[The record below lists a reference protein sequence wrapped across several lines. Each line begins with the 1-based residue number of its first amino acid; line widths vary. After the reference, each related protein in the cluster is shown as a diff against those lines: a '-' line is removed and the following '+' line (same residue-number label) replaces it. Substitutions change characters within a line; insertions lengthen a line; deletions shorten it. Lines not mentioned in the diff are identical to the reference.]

1 MTKRLSLLFFLTVC
15 GLHAIAQDDF
25 GYDLSIAGETK
36 IVSGLKLEFEGRMRT
51 QDDAERIDRFVVG
64 AGLSYRLYQSLDK
77 RISLK
82 ATAGFD
88 YLWTYKLSE
97 SETKY
102 FDADDGLYKK
112 GFFNI
117 GDIKG
122 YNVDDSYWRNR
133 YRITPGLTF
142 NYSPNK
148 RWSFSLKENIQYSH
162 YCDAKTLRT
171 KWRVD
176 EYNSQ
181 LNDNGTI
188 DWIYSPYTYDDDN
201 YEGDDNLDA
210 DGNVIGKGLNTSEE
224 IKGHKD
230 QTILRSR
237 LSASYDIKG
246 FPIDLVASIE
256 YGCGLNYKANK
267 WKFIGGYDYKI
278 NKTNKL
284 SVFYR
289 YTTEDD
295 DDEVNGHLVG
305 LGYKVD
311 F

>member
-88 YLWTYKLSE
+88 YLWTYNLAE
-97 SETKY
+97 SEDKY
-102 FDADDGLYKK
+102 DEGYDDEGKLVQEY
-112 GFFNI
+112 
-117 GDIKG
+117 KG
-122 YNVDDSYWRNR
+122 YNETDRYWRNR
-133 YRITPGLTF
+133 HRTNIGLSLS
-142 NYSPNK
+142 YAPNK
-148 RWSFSLKENIQYSH
+148 RWSFSLKEIVQYSH
-162 YCDAKTLRT
+162 FCKVDSIGRK
-171 KWRVD
+171 KWRF
-176 EYNSQ
+176 N
-181 LNDNGTI
+181 
-188 DWIYSPYTYDDDN
+188 DDDEL
-201 YEGDDNLDA
+201 YFKLDP
-210 DGNVIGKGLNTSEE
+210 TS
-224 IKGHKD
+224 KGHKN

>member
-1 MTKRLSLLFFLTVC
+1 MIKRFLLLLSVAVF
-15 GLHAIAQDDF
+15 GLNAIAQDDF

-36 IVSGLKLEFEGRMRT
+36 LAQGLKLEFEGRMRT
-51 QDDAERIDRFVVG
+51 QDDAERMDRFVVS

-77 RISLK
+77 KITLK
-82 ATAGFD
+82 ANAGFD
-88 YLWTYKLSE
+88 YLWIYNLA
-97 SETKY
+97 ETENKY
-102 FDADDGLYKK
+102 DEAVDTEG
-112 GFFNI
+112 NI
-117 GDIKG
+117 VQEYKG
-122 YNVDDSYWRNR
+122 YNETDSYWRNR
-133 YRITPGLTF
+133 HRTNVGLSLSYT
-142 NYSPNK
+142 PNK
-148 RWSFSLKENIQYSH
+148 RWSFSLKEIVQYSH
-162 YCDAKTLRT
+162 FCKVDSIGRM
-171 KWRVD
+171 KWRF
-176 EYNSQ
+176 N
-181 LNDNGTI
+181 
-188 DWIYSPYTYDDDN
+188 DDDEL
-201 YEGDDNLDA
+201 YSRPDP
-210 DGNVIGKGLNTSEE
+210 TS
-224 IKGHKD
+224 KGHKD
-230 QTILRSR
+230 QTVLRSR

-246 FPIDLVASIE
+246 FPIDLVATVE